1 MNLLRHVSIRARLFA
16 LVGLMLLFS
25 VLTSVYLVGVVEN
38 TCSLTERL
46 HKVGAMGA
54 VTAYRVSDGMNQAIV
69 NLYRA
74 LNATDGGER
83 KGFGEGIS
91 EGMAAMNDALDRL
104 GDIPMSDGA
113 RKEYEEAV
121 EASEEWVVMLDSL
134 IDVIDRGESRESFMA
149 IASSG
154 VNLTV
159 RLDKEVKEL
168 VVMASDSMDRV
179 FENILDETSS
189 SKRTVVMVIVF
200 TALFSLALASLV
212 VLSISRPI
220 GSMVKNIKK
229 VGEEKDLSHR
239 GKVVGRDEIS
249 SILVALNGLFD
260 AVESSM
266 QDIKGMS
273 CDLSGHA
280 QTFSATAEEANSTVE
295 EVYSNV
301 DHTGDMVGGLA
312 AGAEEINA
320 SVQEVAAG
328 SQAAARKSSDVAEQ
342 VGEARHSGE
351 DGLESVRKAVRA
363 VIKVA
368 DESRSSMEKVK
379 DLGSRAQQI
388 QSFVTDIGSIAD
400 QTNLLALNAA
410 IEAARAGEHGR
421 GFAVVA
427 EEVRKLA
434 EESNNSAAK
443 ISDLAKE
450 IAGDLQAVITLVE
463 ANEGQATEARQDA
476 EGAEV
481 FIGNIL
487 QSLANI
493 EAAAQDMAAVSE
505 EQAASSQEISSAVQ
519 DMAEKTNDVSES
531 TGGIREQMK
540 DVSSVAEQVAI
551 GSESLA
557 EMAEKL
563 QREVDRF
570 KISETSSLAIREK

>member
-1 MNLLRHVSIRARLFA
+1 MNLLRQVSIRVRLFV
-16 LVGLMLLFS
+16 LVGIMLTFS
-25 VLTSVYLVGVVEN
+25 VLTSVYLVGVVED

-54 VTAYRVSDGMNQAIV
+54 VTAYRVSDGMNQALV

-74 LNATDGGER
+74 LNATDKDKR
-83 KGFGEGIS
+83 KVFGEGIS
-91 EGMAAMNDALDRL
+91 KGKAAMNDALGRL
-104 GDIPMSDGA
+104 GEIPMSDGA

-121 EASEEWVVMLDSL
+121 EASKEWVVMLDSL

-168 VVMASDSMDRV
+168 VVIASNSMEDV
-179 FENILDETSS
+179 FGDIQDETSS
-189 SKRTVVMVIVF
+189 SKRVVVIVIAV
-200 TALFSLALASLV
+200 TALLSLALASLV

-220 GSMVKNIKK
+220 DSMVRNIKK
-229 VGEEKDLSHR
+229 VGEERDLSHR

-260 AVESSM
+260 AVEYTM
-266 QDIKGMS
+266 KEIKEMS
-273 CDLSGHA
+273 CELSGQA

-295 EVYSNV
+295 EVYSHV

-328 SQAAARKSSDVAEQ
+328 SQAAAKKSSDVAEQ

-434 EESNNSAAK
+434 EESNSSAAK

-519 DMAEKTNDVSES
+519 DMAEKTNDVSDS
-531 TGGIREQMK
+531 TGGIREQMR
-540 DVSSVAEQVAI
+540 DVSSVAEQIAI

-563 QREVDRF
+563 QTGVDRF
-570 KISETSSLAIREK
+570 KISETSSLAVVDK

>member
-1 MNLLRHVSIRARLFA
+1 VNLLRHVSIRARLFA
-16 LVGLMLLFS
+16 LVGVMLLFS

-74 LNATDGGER
+74 LNATDGGKR

-91 EGMAAMNDALDRL
+91 EGKAAMTDALSRL
-104 GDIPMSDGA
+104 GEIPMSDGA

-121 EASEEWVVMLDSL
+121 EASEEWVIMLDSL
-134 IDVIDRGESRESFMA
+134 IDVIDRGESRESVMA

-220 GSMVKNIKK
+220 GSMVRNIKK
-229 VGEEKDLSHR
+229 
-239 GKVVGRDEIS
+239 
-249 SILVALNGLFD
+249 
-260 AVESSM
+260 
-266 QDIKGMS
+266 
-273 CDLSGHA
+273 
-280 QTFSATAEEANSTVE
+280 
-295 EVYSNV
+295 
-301 DHTGDMVGGLA
+301 
-312 AGAEEINA
+312 
-320 SVQEVAAG
+320 
-328 SQAAARKSSDVAEQ
+328 

-463 ANEGQATEARQDA
+463 ANEGQATEARKDA

>member
-1 MNLLRHVSIRARLFA
+1 MLRQVSIRVRLFV
-16 LVGLMLLFS
+16 LVGIMLTFS
-25 VLTSVYLVGVVEN
+25 VLTSVYLVGVVED

-54 VTAYRVSDGMNQAIV
+54 VTAYRVSDGMNQALV

-74 LNATDGGER
+74 LNATDKDKR
-83 KGFGEGIS
+83 KVFGEGIS
-91 EGMAAMNDALDRL
+91 KGKAAMNDALGRL
-104 GDIPMSDGA
+104 GEIPMSDGA

-121 EASEEWVVMLDSL
+121 EASKEWVVMLDSL

-168 VVMASDSMDRV
+168 VVIASNSMEDV
-179 FENILDETSS
+179 FGDIQDETSS
-189 SKRTVVMVIVF
+189 SKRVVVIVIAV
-200 TALFSLALASLV
+200 TALLSLALASLV

-220 GSMVKNIKK
+220 DSMVRNIKK
-229 VGEEKDLSHR
+229 VGEERDLSHR

-260 AVESSM
+260 AVEYTM
-266 QDIKGMS
+266 KEIKEMS
-273 CDLSGHA
+273 CELSGQA

-295 EVYSNV
+295 EVYSHV

-328 SQAAARKSSDVAEQ
+328 SQAAAKKSSDVAEQ

-434 EESNNSAAK
+434 EESNSSAAK

-519 DMAEKTNDVSES
+519 DMAEKTNDVSDS
-531 TGGIREQMK
+531 TGGIREQMR
-540 DVSSVAEQVAI
+540 DVSSVAEQIAI

-563 QREVDRF
+563 QTGVDRF
-570 KISETSSLAIREK
+570 KISETSSLAVVDK